1 MLATRITYGLSPRYP
16 SSIPKAF
23 SSFLGSL
30 STSTRACS
38 SSLPLQT
45 KDEDYDGL
53 VGDGGHSS
61 GVSHFVSVSALAGG
75 FLRVKHCLSPRRF
88 FHLSS
93 KRFLKFNLSIRIFC
107 GFLKG
112 NFLQLLRR
120 ESTSLDVAITVSE
133 QLTVIIL
140 VMDIVFYFYL

>member
-1 MLATRITYGLSPRYP
+1 MDILEGLD
-16 SSIPKAF
+16 IH
-23 SSFLGSL
+23 LGIEC
-30 STSTRACS
+30 RH
-38 SSLPLQT
+38 
-45 KDEDYDGL
+45 EDYDGL
-53 VGDGGHSS
+53 VGDGGHGS

-112 NFLQLLRR
+112 NLL
-120 ESTSLDVAITVSE
+120 L
-133 QLTVIIL
+133 
-140 VMDIVFYFYL
+140 